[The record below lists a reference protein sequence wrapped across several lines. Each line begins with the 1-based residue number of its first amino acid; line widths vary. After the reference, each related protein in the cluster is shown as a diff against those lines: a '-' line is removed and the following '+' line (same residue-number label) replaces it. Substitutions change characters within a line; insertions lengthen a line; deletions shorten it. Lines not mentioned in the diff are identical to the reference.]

1 MNEADVSITVDGV
14 YMFNVNVRLSIPFC
28 IKNVEGSSMY
38 EAAENAKNLLYKTL
52 PILVA
57 QNHQKIQEEMTL
69 ALENIEEVPD
79 GKPGVSS

>member
-1 MNEADVSITVDGV
+1 
-14 YMFNVNVRLSIPFC
+14 
-28 IKNVEGSSMY
+28 MY

-69 ALENIEEVPD
+69 ALENIEEVPA